1 MINRINTGGRYIEVK
16 GGDTGPYIFKT
27 HHNNSKMQGDM
38 YYDIDAQL
46 IKVFNGS
53 DWLPLTGPTVTI
65 DLSYEAQ
72 SLLDWAR
79 NKRMEEEE
87 LERLAKEHPAI
98 NDLANKVKLYQDQI
112 KMVKTLIKKDHEWV
126 TAEAEQAQSAP

>member
-1 MINRINTGGRYIEVK
+1 MIHRINTAGRYIEVK
-16 GGDTGPYIFKT
+16 GGDTSTYVSKT
-27 HHNNSKMQGDM
+27 YNSNSKMQGDM
-38 YYDIDAQL
+38 YYDIDTQS

-53 DWLPLTGPTVTI
+53 DWQPLVGPTVTI

-79 NKRMEEEE
+79 KKRMEEEE

-126 TAEAEQAQSAP
+126 TTEAEQAQSAP